1 MRIGIVSL
9 YWVDLLGLSV
19 GVLRGVFVVAC
30 LDCLSGIIIGYLRIG
45 FGTI

>member
-9 YWVDLLGLSV
+9 YWLDLLGLSV
-19 GVLRGVFVVAC
+19 GVLQRVVVVAC
-30 LDCLSGIIIGYLRIG
+30 LDCLIGSIIEYLRIG